1 MGHIAIMIK
10 TENYKLIENF
20 VTSIYTSDIFNFGE
34 ISFYPQI
41 LKCISSVNL
50 KSFHGCEITCN
61 DDTFFKESLGASIN
75 SISRGLNLPRETT
88 RRKIVELEKL
98 NWIIRNDS
106 KIYVSQNWRIK
117 NLVHNET
124 IIKKLKQ
131 ISKNL

>member
-1 MGHIAIMIK
+1 MIK

-41 LKCISSVNL
+41 LKCNSSVNL
-50 KSFHGCEITCN
+50 KSFHGCEITCD
-61 DDTFFKESLGASIN
+61 DDTFFKKSLGASIN

-117 NLVHNET
+117 NLAHNET